1 VVVHPL
7 AIVLRVAAY
16 LVCVACTAV
25 TPPSRS
31 PTLQASTA
39 LPSPTASST
48 PTTSP
53 TTTPVPAATPA
64 GHSTDPT
71 AVLLRMED
79 HSDCTPESRACAS
92 LVVFTLYGDGRAVY
106 RTSLAET
113 SAVVRIVQLDE
124 PAVDEI
130 LAFSID
136 DGGLRDIREDFT
148 SWNETPYVSFE
159 VRSPTLTDVVGVGEP
174 LSQLVETS
182 VPSHERVAALARR
195 LRGFDAEVGD
205 RATPP
210 ANCDRTPLG
219 TIPRDDRAAWD
230 APIWQSAGA
239 GVWAAPLLGPDPPPA
254 YIGFPSSVSEFKVL
268 WWVPYGH
275 GHPLDVHIARI
286 PDGVGAQLAVDL
298 VLGADPAFPNRPD
311 RPSGI
316 PSLPPGCYT
325 FSVSIDSAAGI
336 LVEQVVL

>member
-1 VVVHPL
+1 VATHPL
-7 AIVLRVAAY
+7 AVVLGVAAG
-16 LVCVACTAV
+16 LACAACATV
-25 TPPSRS
+25 TPPSPS
-31 PTLQASTA
+31 PTLQSSPAHSLTA
-39 LPSPTASST
+39 PPT

-64 GHSTDPT
+64 GHSTDPST
-71 AVLLRMED
+71 VLLRMED

-92 LVVFTLYGDGRAVY
+92 LVVFALYGDGRAVY

-124 PAVDEI
+124 PAIDEL

-136 DGGLRDIREDFT
+136 EGGLRDVPEDFT
-148 SWNETPYVSFE
+148 SLNATPYVSFE
-159 VRSPTLTDVVGVGEP
+159 VRSPALTDVVGVGEP

-195 LRGFDAEVGD
+195 LRGFDAEAGD

-210 ANCDRTPLG
+210 ADCDRTPLG

-239 GVWAAPLLGPDPPPA
+239 GVWAAP
-254 YIGFPSSVSEFKVL
+254 
-268 WWVPYGH
+268 
-275 GHPLDVHIARI
+275 
-286 PDGVGAQLAVDL
+286 
-298 VLGADPAFPNRPD
+298 VLGQHWLSDRNLGRAGCALRVRPNARP
-311 RPSGI
+311 
-316 PSLPPGCYT
+316 T
-325 FSVSIDSAAGI
+325 SVTSAAH
-336 LVEQVVL
+336 ER